1 MFKLKTI
8 SSLIIFFFVLSG
20 WQLIEAQVLV
30 VGDSSIAKVDSLSY
44 ETDDVVVTAT
54 RVGRKII
61 DIPYPVIRL
70 KNTQY
75 KFSRKVSVTDVLEN
89 IPGLFLQSRYGN
101 HDVRIAIRGFGSRS
115 NTGIRG
121 VRILLDGIP
130 ESEPDG
136 QTRIEAIDFN
146 SVGSIELVK
155 GNSSSLYTNAPGGVI
170 NFINDIYFPY
180 SFATQFNEFG
190 SFDLRRN
197 GLKFG
202 VRTDK
207 YGLLGTYS
215 YHNYKGFRPH
225 SEDYWHIFNTVV
237 DVLPGDETNLQILG
251 YFVDGLIKLPGSLTK
266 EEFEEDPYQAAQIE
280 VDRDTKRLTT
290 KGRLGLKF
298 NTKFGSKNNQE
309 IEILPYGTIKY
320 FHRTAADY
328 RIMNRYGLGSSFR
341 YINRHTIPN
350 LNNVVSVK
358 DISWL
363 GWLGDVFDYLGN
375 LDNEFSI
382 GGDFLYQTGPIES
395 YDNIGGQKGDQL
407 LALTDGTI
415 GNNGFYFSDFL
426 ELYGKRFYLL
436 LTGRYDN
443 VSYEIIDQLV
453 GSRSAF
459 RRFEAF
465 TPKAALN
472 FKLTQSVAIYTSY
485 GLSFDSP
492 AGNEMDNYPTSS
504 DNGASQLNPDLSA
517 QKSKNFEI
525 GIKGNIRSFDEQ
537 LFNNISFEATFFNI
551 LIEDEIIPFEV
562 YGDVFFRNA
571 AKTIRNG
578 VEVGA
583 SVDVIE
589 GLNLQA
595 SYTFSDFAYDKYVAL
610 TIDENLDTTSQNF
623 AGNYAPSVPQHNFFF
638 AAAFNQKITQEITGF
653 IRGSVKYVSGMYVDD
668 ANSDKTAD
676 YTTLNAGVGLDMV
689 FGKFN
694 LLLSGGVNNIS
705 DLVYAGFVN
714 INSSNGRFYEAG
726 EPRNFYGGINF
737 GYAFN

>member
-1 MFKLKTI
+1 MLG
-8 SSLIIFFFVLSG
+8 SAAL
-20 WQLIEAQVLV
+20 QAQPVLV
-30 VGDSSIAKVDSLSY
+30 VGDSSITKVDTLSY
-44 ETDDVVVTAT
+44 ATDDVVVTAT
-54 RVGRKII
+54 RVEKKII

-75 KFSRKVSVTDVLEN
+75 KFSKRVSVDDVLEN
-89 IPGLFLQSRYGN
+89 VPGLFLQSRYGN

-146 SVGSIELVK
+146 SIGSIELVK

-237 DVLPGDETNLQILG
+237 DVLPGDGTNLQIFG

-266 EEFEEDPYQAAQIE
+266 EEFEEDPYQAAQREI
-280 VDRDTKRLTT
+280 DRDSKRITT

-298 NTKFGSKNNQE
+298 NTKFGKNDNQE
-309 IEILPYGTIKY
+309 IEVLPYGTIKY

-328 RIMNRYGLGSSFR
+328 RIMNRYGLGSSYR
-341 YINRHTIPN
+341 YINRHTIA
-350 LNNVVSVK
+350 
-358 DISWL
+358 
-363 GWLGDVFDYLGN
+363 G

-407 LALTDGTI
+407 LALTDETI

-443 VSYEIIDQLV
+443 VYYEVADQLV

-504 DNGASQLNPDLSA
+504 DNGAGQLNPDLSG

-551 LIEDEIIPFEV
+551 MIEDEIIPFEV

-571 AKTIRNG
+571 AKTTRNG
-578 VEVGA
+578 LEVGA
-583 SVDVIE
+583 SVDIIE

-595 SYTFSDFAYDKYVAL
+595 SYTFSDFTYDEYIAL

-623 AGNYAPSVPQHNFFF
+623 AGNYAPSVPQHNLFF
-638 AAAFNQKITQEITGF
+638 AAAFNHNYTGMT
-653 IRGSVKYVSGMYVDD
+653 V
-668 ANSDKTAD
+668 
-676 YTTLNAGVGLDMV
+676 
-689 FGKFN
+689 
-694 LLLSGGVNNIS
+694 
-705 DLVYAGFVN
+705 
-714 INSSNGRFYEAG
+714 
-726 EPRNFYGGINF
+726 
-737 GYAFN
+737 

>member
-1 MFKLKTI
+1 MFKSKTF
-8 SSLIIFFFVLSG
+8 SYLIIFLFLMVASVTL
-20 WQLIEAQVLV
+20 QAQTLV
-30 VGDSSIAKVDSLSY
+30 VGDTSITKVDTLSY

-54 RVGRKII
+54 RVEKKII
-61 DIPYPVIRL
+61 DIPYPVLRL

-75 KFSRKVSVTDVLEN
+75 KFSKRVSVDDVLEN
-89 IPGLFLQSRYGN
+89 VPGLFLQSRYGN

-146 SVGSIELVK
+146 SVGSIEVVK

-190 SFDLRRN
+190 SFNLRRN

-207 YGLLGTYS
+207 YGFLGTYS

-237 DVLPGDETNLQILG
+237 DVLPGDGTNLKVFG
-251 YFVDGLIKLPGSLTK
+251 YFVDGLIKLPGSLNK
-266 EEFEEDPYQAAQIE
+266 AEFDEDPYQANS
-280 VDRDTKRLTT
+280 RDVGRDAKRIST
-290 KGRLGLKF
+290 KGRLGLLF
-298 NTKFGSKNNQE
+298 NTDFGGSKHHQL
-309 IEILPYGTIKY
+309 EILPYGTIKY
-320 FHRTAADY
+320 FERTAANY
-328 RIMNRYGLGSSFR
+328 RIITRYGIGNTLR
-341 YINRHTIPN
+341 YIYKSGIA
-350 LNNVVSVK
+350 
-358 DISWL
+358 
-363 GWLGDVFDYLGN
+363 G
-375 LDNEFSI
+375 LDNEFSV
-382 GGDFLYQTGPIES
+382 GSDLLYQAGPVEA
-395 YDNIGGQKGDQL
+395 YDNIGGVKGDNL
-407 LALTDGTI
+407 ESLVNEVI
-415 GNNGFYFSDFL
+415 SNVGFYFSDYL
-426 ELYGKRFYLL
+426 EIYNKQLYLL

-443 VSYEIIDQLV
+443 VIFRNQDQLLN
-453 GSRSAF
+453 SRSNE
-459 RRFEAF
+459 RNFEAF

-472 FKLTQSVAIYTSY
+472 FKLAQNVAIYTSY

-504 DNGASQLNPDLSA
+504 NPSVQLNPDLNA

-525 GIKGNIRSFDEQ
+525 GIKGNIRNPERQF
-537 LFNNISFEATFFNI
+537 LNNIAFEATFFNI
-551 LIEDEIIPFEV
+551 MIEDEIVPFEV

-571 AKTIRNG
+571 AKTNRTG
-578 VEVGA
+578 VEVGG
-583 SVDVIE
+583 SFDIIG

-595 SYTFSDFAYDKYVAL
+595 SYTYSNFTYDEYIAL
-610 TIDENLDTTSQNF
+610 SITEDQDTLTQDYS
-623 AGNYAPSVPQHNFFF
+623 GNVAPSVPEHNLFF
-638 AAAFNQKITQEITGF
+638 ALAYNQTITDQITGF
-653 IRGSVKYVSGMYVDD
+653 IRGSMRYVSEMYVND
-668 ANSDKTAD
+668 ANYFSETDPGTTEA
-676 YTTLNAGVGLDMV
+676 YTMLNAGIGLDMV

-694 LLLSGGVNNIS
+694 LLLTGGVNNIA
-705 DLVYAGFVN
+705 DDVYVGFIN

-726 EPRNFYGGINF
+726 EPQNFYGGINL

>member
-1 MFKLKTI
+1 MFNSKTFPFLI
-8 SSLIIFFFVLSG
+8 FLLFLLVSSAMLH
-20 WQLIEAQVLV
+20 AQQTLV
-30 VGDSSIAKVDSLSY
+30 VGDTSMTKVDSLTY
-44 ETDDVVVTAT
+44 ATDDVMVTAT
-54 RVGRKII
+54 RVERKII

-75 KFSRKVSVTDVLEN
+75 KFSKRVSIDNVLEN
-89 IPGLFLQSRYGN
+89 VPGLFLQSRYGN
-101 HDVRIAIRGFGSRS
+101 HDVRVAIRGFGSRS

-146 SVGSIELVK
+146 SIGSIELVK

-190 SFDLRRN
+190 SYDLRRN

-202 VRTDK
+202 IRTDK
-207 YGLLGTYS
+207 YGFLGTYS

-237 DVLPGDETNLQILG
+237 DVLPGDGTNLQIFG

-266 EEFEEDPYQAAQIE
+266 EEFEEDPYQAAQRE
-280 VDRDTKRLTT
+280 VDRDSKRITT

-298 NTKFGSKNNQE
+298 NTKFGKNNNQE
-309 IEILPYGTIKY
+309 IEIVPYGTIKY
-320 FHRTAADY
+320 FHRTSRTY

-341 YINRHTIPN
+341 YINRHNIGG
-350 LNNVVSVK
+350 LE
-358 DISWL
+358 
-363 GWLGDVFDYLGN
+363 
-375 LDNEFSI
+375 NEFSI
-382 GGDFLYQTGPIES
+382 GGDLLYQTGPVEE
-395 YDNIGGQKGDQL
+395 YDNIAGQKGDQL
-407 LALTDGTI
+407 LFLTDEI
-415 GNNGFYFSDFL
+415 QGNSGIYFSDFL

-443 VSYEIIDQLV
+443 VYFENKDMLLN
-453 GSRSAF
+453 SRSAF

-472 FKLTQSVAIYTSY
+472 FKLTQSVALYTSY

-504 DNGASQLNPDLSA
+504 IPSINLNPDLNA
-517 QKSKNFEI
+517 QESRNFEL
-525 GIKGNIRSFDEQ
+525 GIKGNLRSFDER
-537 LFNNISFEATFFNI
+537 LFNNVNFEVTFFNI
-551 LIEDEIIPFEV
+551 FIENEIIPFEV

-578 VEVGA
+578 LEVGG
-583 SVDVIE
+583 SVDIIE

-595 SYTFSDFAYDKYVAL
+595 SYTFSDFTYDEYIAL
-610 TIDENLDTTSQNF
+610 NIDQNLDTTSQNY
-623 AGNYAPSVPQHNFFF
+623 AGNYAPSVPEHNLFF
-638 AAAFNQKITQEITGF
+638 AAAYSHQFMHNITGF
-653 IRGSVKYVSGMYVDD
+653 VRGSLRYVSGMYVDD
-668 ANSDKTAD
+668 ANSDKTDD
-676 YTTLNAGVGLDMV
+676 YTTLNAGIGLDMI

-714 INSSNGRFYEAG
+714 INSSDGRYYEAG
-726 EPRNFYGGINF
+726 EPRNFYGSINL

>member
-1 MFKLKTI
+1 MFQPKHFFY
-8 SSLIIFFFVLSG
+8 SIILLSFLSG
-20 WQLIEAQVLV
+20 SFLLFAQQTDV
-30 VGDSSIAKVDSLSY
+30 VSDSTNAKVDSLTYS
-44 ETDDVVVTAT
+44 TDDVVVTAT
-54 RVGRKII
+54 RVEKKII

-75 KFSRKVSVTDVLEN
+75 KFSKKVSVDDVLEN
-89 IPGLFLQSRYGN
+89 VPGLFLQSRYGN

-146 SVGSIELVK
+146 SIGSIELVK

-180 SFATQFNEFG
+180 SFVTQFNEFG
-190 SFDLRRN
+190 SYDLRRN

-207 YGLLGTYS
+207 YGFLGTYS

-237 DVLPGDETNLQILG
+237 DVLPGDKTNLQIFG
-251 YFVDGLIKLPGSLTK
+251 YFVDGIIKLPGSLTK
-266 EEFEEDPYQAAQIE
+266 EEFDEDPYQAAQREI
-280 VDRDTKRLTT
+280 DRDSKRLTT
-290 KGRLGLKF
+290 KGRIGLKF
-298 NTKFGSKNNQE
+298 NMKFGKNDNQE
-309 IEILPYGTIKY
+309 IEVIPYGTIKY
-320 FHRTAADY
+320 FHRTAATY

-341 YINRHTIPN
+341 YINRHI
-350 LNNVVSVK
+350 
-358 DISWL
+358 IS
-363 GWLGDVFDYLGN
+363 G

-382 GGDFLYQTGPIES
+382 GGDLLYQAGPVEE

-407 LALTDGTI
+407 LFLTDEI
-415 GNNGFYFSDFL
+415 QGNNGVYFSDFL

-436 LTGRYDN
+436 ITGRYDN
-443 VSYEIIDQLV
+443 VYFQNDDMLLS
-453 GSRSAF
+453 SRSAF

-472 FKLTQSVAIYTSY
+472 FKLTPSVALYTSY

-504 DNGASQLNPDLSA
+504 DPSINLNPDLNA
-517 QKSKNFEI
+517 QKSQNFEI

-537 LFNNISFEATFFNI
+537 LFNNVIFEATFFNI

-571 AKTIRNG
+571 AKTTRNG
-578 VEVGA
+578 IEVGG
-583 SVDVIE
+583 SVDIFSR
-589 GLNLQA
+589 LNLQA
-595 SYTFSDFAYDKYVAL
+595 SYTFSDFTYDEYIAL

-623 AGNYAPSVPQHNFFF
+623 ASNNAPSVPQHNLFF
-638 AAAFNQKITQEITGF
+638 AASYNQEFARGITGF
-653 IRGSVKYVSGMYVDD
+653 IRGSVRYVSGMYVDD
-668 ANSDKTAD
+668 ANSDKTDD
-676 YTTLNAGVGLDMV
+676 YTTFNAGIGLDMV

-705 DLVYAGFVN
+705 DLVYVGFVN
-714 INSSNGRFYEAG
+714 INSSNGRYYEAG
-726 EPRNFYGGINF
+726 EPRNFYGGINL

>member
-1 MFKLKTI
+1 MYKLIHKAY
-8 SSLIIFFFVLSG
+8 LIILLCLLCGVSL
-20 WQLIEAQVLV
+20 LAQPTLV
-30 VGDSSIAKVDSLSY
+30 VGDSSITKVDTLSY
-44 ETDDVVVTAT
+44 STDDVIVTAT
-54 RVGRKII
+54 RVEKKII

-75 KFSRKVSVTDVLEN
+75 KFSKKVSVDDVLEN
-89 IPGLFLQSRYGN
+89 VPGLFLQSRYGN

-146 SVGSIELVK
+146 SIGSIELVK

-190 SFDLRRN
+190 SYDLRRN

-207 YGLLGTYS
+207 YGFLGTYS

-237 DVLPGDETNLQILG
+237 DVLPGDGTNLQIFG

-266 EEFEEDPYQAAQIE
+266 EQFDEDPYQAAQREIN
-280 VDRDTKRLTT
+280 RDSKRITQ
-290 KGRLGLKF
+290 KGRIGLKF
-298 NTKFGSKNNQE
+298 NTKFGKNNNQE
-309 IEILPYGTIKY
+309 IEIAPYGTIKY
-320 FHRTAADY
+320 FHRTASTY

-341 YINRHTIPN
+341 YINRHT
-350 LNNVVSVK
+350 V
-358 DISWL
+358 
-363 GWLGDVFDYLGN
+363 GG

-382 GGDFLYQTGPIES
+382 GGDLLYQTGPVEE
-395 YDNIGGQKGDQL
+395 YNNIGGQKGDQL
-407 LALTDGTI
+407 LSLTDEI
-415 GNNGFYFSDFL
+415 QGNNGIYFSDFL
-426 ELYGKRFYLL
+426 ELYGKRLYLL

-443 VSYEIIDQLV
+443 VYFENDDMLL

-472 FKLTQSVAIYTSY
+472 FKITQSVALYTSY

-504 DNGASQLNPDLSA
+504 NPSINLNPDLNA
-517 QKSKNFEI
+517 QESRNFEI
-525 GIKGNIRSFDEQ
+525 GIKGNLKSFDYQ
-537 LFNNISFEATFFNI
+537 LFNNINFEATFFNI
-551 LIEDEIIPFEV
+551 YIENEIVPFEV

-571 AKTIRNG
+571 AQTTRNG
-578 VEVGA
+578 VEVGG
-583 SVDVIE
+583 SVDIFE
-589 GLNLQA
+589 RLNLQA
-595 SYTFSDFAYDKYVAL
+595 SYTFSDFTYDEYIAL
-610 TIDENLDTTSQNF
+610 SIDENLDTTSQNF
-623 AGNYAPSVPQHNFFF
+623 AGNYAPSVPQHNLFCALAYTHEFSRG
-638 AAAFNQKITQEITGF
+638 ISGF
-653 IRGSVKYVSGMYVDD
+653 IRGSVRYVGGMYVDD
-668 ANSDKTAD
+668 ANSDKTDD
-676 YTTLNAGVGLDMV
+676 YTTLHAGIGLDMV

-705 DLVYAGFVN
+705 DLVYVGFVN
-714 INSSNGRFYEAG
+714 INSSNGQFYEAG
-726 EPRNFYGGINF
+726 EPRNFYGCINF

>member
-1 MFKLKTI
+1 MFK
-8 SSLIIFFFVLSG
+8 SEHFFYSIVLFSIFVLS
-20 WQLIEAQVLV
+20 IASHAQGTLV
-30 VGDSSIAKVDSLSY
+30 VGDSSITKVDTLSY
-44 ETDDVVVTAT
+44 ATDDVVVTAT
-54 RVGRKII
+54 RVEKKII

-75 KFSRKVSVTDVLEN
+75 KFSKKVSVDDVLEN
-89 IPGLFLQSRYGN
+89 VPGLFLQSRYGN

-146 SVGSIELVK
+146 SIGSIELVK

-180 SFATQFNEFG
+180 SFVTQFNEFG
-190 SFDLRRN
+190 SYDLRRN

-237 DVLPGDETNLQILG
+237 DVLPGDGTNLRIFG

-266 EEFEEDPYQAAQIE
+266 EEFDENPYQANQRDI
-280 VDRDTKRLTT
+280 DRDSKRITT
-290 KGRLGLKF
+290 KGRLGLLF
-298 NTKFGSKNNQE
+298 NTDFGGNKHHQL
-309 IEILPYGTIKY
+309 EILPYGTIKY
-320 FHRTAADY
+320 FERTAAEY
-328 RIMNRYGLGSSFR
+328 RIMNRYGLGSSLR
-341 YINRHTIPN
+341 YIYRDKIA
-350 LNNVVSVK
+350 
-358 DISWL
+358 
-363 GWLGDVFDYLGN
+363 N

-382 GGDFLYQTGPIES
+382 GGDAFYQTGPVE
-395 YDNIGGQKGDQL
+395 YYTNIGGMRGDVL
-407 LALTDGTI
+407 EDPFIVNETI
-415 GNNGFYFSDFL
+415 NNIGFYFSDYL
-426 ELYGKRFYLL
+426 ELYNKQLYLL
-436 LTGRYDN
+436 LTGRYDD
-443 VSYEIIDQLV
+443 VYFDQE
-453 GSRSAF
+453 SRLQPARNANRTFS
-459 RRFEAF
+459 AF

-492 AGNEMDNYPTSS
+492 AGNELDYYGNEVL
-504 DNGASQLNPDLSA
+504 LNPDLNA
-517 QKSKNFEI
+517 QKSKNFEV
-525 GIKGNIRSFDEQ
+525 GIKGNLRSFDER
-537 LFNNISFEATFFNI
+537 LFNNVSFEVTFFNI
-551 LIEDEIIPFEV
+551 FIENEIIPFEV
-562 YGDVFFRNA
+562 YSDVFFRNA
-571 AKTIRNG
+571 AKTTRNG
-578 VEVGA
+578 LEVGG
-583 SVDVIE
+583 SVDVLE

-595 SYTFSDFAYDKYVAL
+595 SYTFSDFTYDEYIAL

-623 AGNYAPSVPQHNFFF
+623 AGNYAPSVPQHQFFF
-638 AAAFNQKITQEITGF
+638 AAAYNHEFTSGITGF
-653 IRGSVKYVSGMYVDD
+653 VRGSVRYVSGMFVDD
-668 ANSDKTAD
+668 ANSDETDD
-676 YTTLNAGVGLDMV
+676 YTTLNAGIGLDMI

-705 DLVYAGFVN
+705 DLVYVGFVN

>member
-1 MFKLKTI
+1 MSKLKTF
-8 SSLIIFFFVLSG
+8 SYLIILLFLLLGNFAL
-20 WQLIEAQVLV
+20 QAQEVLV
-30 VGDSSIAKVDSLSY
+30 VGDSAISKVDSLSY
-44 ETDDVVVTAT
+44 STDDVVVTAT
-54 RVGRKII
+54 RVEKKII

-75 KFSRKVSVTDVLEN
+75 KFSKKVSVDDVLEN
-89 IPGLFLQSRYGN
+89 VPGLFLQSRYGN

-146 SVGSIELVK
+146 SIGSIELVK

-190 SFDLRRN
+190 SFNLRRN

-207 YGLLGTYS
+207 YGFLGTYS

-237 DVLPGDETNLQILG
+237 DVLPGDGTNLQIFG

-266 EEFEEDPYQAAQIE
+266 EEFEEDPYQAAQRE
-280 VDRDTKRLTT
+280 VDRDSKRLTT

-298 NTKFGSKNNQE
+298 NTKFGSNNNQE
-309 IEILPYGTIKY
+309 IEIVPYGTIKY

-328 RIMNRYGLGSSFR
+328 RIMNRYGLGSSYR
-341 YINRHTIPN
+341 YINRHTIAE
-350 LNNVVSVK
+350 
-358 DISWL
+358 
-363 GWLGDVFDYLGN
+363 

-395 YDNIGGQKGDQL
+395 YNNIGGQKGDQL
-407 LALTDGTI
+407 LSLTDETI
-415 GNNGFYFSDFL
+415 SNNGFYFSDFL

-443 VSYEIIDQLV
+443 VYYEIQDQLL
-453 GSRSAF
+453 GSRSAE

-472 FKLTQSVAIYTSY
+472 FKLTQSIAIYTSY

-504 DNGASQLNPDLSA
+504 DNGAAQLNPDLNA
-517 QKSKNFEI
+517 QKSKNFEV
-525 GIKGNIRSFDEQ
+525 GIKGNIRNPEAQF
-537 LFNNISFEATFFNI
+537 FNNMSFEATFFNI
-551 LIEDEIIPFEV
+551 FIEDEIIPFEV

-571 AKTIRNG
+571 AKTTRNG

-595 SYTFSDFAYDKYVAL
+595 SYTFSDFTYDEYIAL

-623 AGNYAPSVPQHNFFF
+623 AGNYAPSVPQHNAFF
-638 AAAFNQKITQEITGF
+638 AAAYNHEIARGISAF
-653 IRGSVKYVSGMYVDD
+653 VRGSVRYVSGMYVDD
-668 ANSDKTAD
+668 ANSDKTDD
-676 YTTLNAGVGLDMV
+676 YTTLNAGIGLDMI

-694 LLLSGGVNNIS
+694 LLISGGVNNIS
-705 DLVYAGFVN
+705 DLVYVGFVN
-714 INSSNGRFYEAG
+714 INSSNGRYYEAG
-726 EPRNFYGGINF
+726 EPRNFYGGINL

>member
-1 MFKLKTI
+1 MLGSVTLQAQQV
-8 SSLIIFFFVLSG
+8 SASGDTSL
-20 WQLIEAQVLV
+20 
-30 VGDSSIAKVDSLSY
+30 AKVDSLTY

-54 RVGRKII
+54 RVEKKII
-61 DIPYPVIRL
+61 DIPYPVLRL

-75 KFSRKVSVTDVLEN
+75 KFSKKVSVDNVLEN
-89 IPGLFLQSRYGN
+89 VPGLFLQSRYGN

-146 SVGSIELVK
+146 SVGTIEVVK
-155 GNSSSLYTNAPGGVI
+155 GNASSLYTNAPGGVI

-180 SFATQFNEFG
+180 SFVTQFNEFG
-190 SFDLRRN
+190 SYDLRRN

-207 YGLLGTYS
+207 YGFLGTYS

-237 DVLPGDETNLQILG
+237 DVLPGDGTNLQIFG

-266 EEFEEDPYQAAQIE
+266 EDFEEDPYQANQRDI
-280 VDRDTKRLTT
+280 DRDSKRITQ
-290 KGRLGLKF
+290 KGRIGLKF
-298 NTKFGSKNNQE
+298 NTKFGTNNNQE
-309 IEILPYGTIKY
+309 IEIVPYGTIKY
-320 FHRTAADY
+320 FHRTAATY
-328 RIMNRYGLGSSFR
+328 RIMDRYGMGTSFR
-341 YINRHTIPN
+341 YINRHTIG
-350 LNNVVSVK
+350 S
-358 DISWL
+358 
-363 GWLGDVFDYLGN
+363 
-375 LDNEFSI
+375 LDNEFSV
-382 GGDFLYQTGPIES
+382 GGDLLYQTGPVAE

-407 LALTDGTI
+407 VSLTDEI
-415 GNNGFYFSDFL
+415 QGNNGIYFSDFL

-443 VSYEIIDQLV
+443 VYFENNDMLL

-472 FKLTQSVAIYTSY
+472 FKITQSVALYTSF

-504 DNGASQLNPDLSA
+504 NPSINLNPDLNA
-517 QKSKNFEI
+517 QESRNFEI
-525 GIKGNIRSFDEQ
+525 GIKGNLRSFDEQ
-537 LFNNISFEATFFNI
+537 LFNNVSFEVTFFNI
-551 LIEDEIIPFEV
+551 FIENEIIPFEV

-571 AKTIRNG
+571 AKTTRNG
-578 VEVGA
+578 LEVGG
-583 SVDVIE
+583 SVDIVE

-595 SYTFSDFAYDKYVAL
+595 SYTFSDFTYDEYIAL
-610 TIDENLDTTSQNF
+610 NIDENLDTTSQNY
-623 AGNYAPSVPQHNFFF
+623 AGNYAPSVPKHNLFF
-638 AAAFNQKITQEITGF
+638 AVAYNHMFTPNITGF
-653 IRGSVKYVSGMYVDD
+653 IRGSVRYVSGMFVDD
-668 ANSDKTAD
+668 ANSDETD
-676 YTTLNAGVGLDMV
+676 DIHNTECRDRTGYGLWKV
-689 FGKFN
+689 Q
-694 LLLSGGVNNIS
+694 
-705 DLVYAGFVN
+705 
-714 INSSNGRFYEAG
+714 SSSLR
-726 EPRNFYGGINF
+726 RS
-737 GYAFN
+737 

>member
-1 MFKLKTI
+1 MFKSKTF
-8 SSLIIFFFVLSG
+8 SYIIVLLFLMFGNTTLHS
-20 WQLIEAQVLV
+20 QILV
-30 VGDSSIAKVDSLSY
+30 VGDSSITKVDTLKY
-44 ETDDVVVTAT
+44 ETDDIVVTAT
-54 RVGRKII
+54 RVEQKII
-61 DIPYPVIRL
+61 DIPYPVTRL
-70 KNTQY
+70 KSSQF
-75 KFSRKVSVTDVLEN
+75 KFSRRVTVDDVLGN
-89 IPGLFLQSRYGN
+89 VPGLFLQSRYGN

-146 SVGSIELVK
+146 SIGSIEVVK

-237 DVLPGDETNLQILG
+237 DLLPGDGTNLQILG

-266 EEFEEDPYQAAQIE
+266 DEFNEDPYQASQRE
-280 VDRDTKRLTT
+280 VDRDSKRITT

-298 NTKFGSKNNQE
+298 NTKFGKNNNQE
-309 IEILPYGTIKY
+309 IEVLPYGTIKY
-320 FHRTAADY
+320 FHRTSAEY
-328 RIMNRYGLGSSFR
+328 RIMNRYGLGSSYR
-341 YINRHTIPN
+341 YINKHTIA
-350 LNNVVSVK
+350 
-358 DISWL
+358 
-363 GWLGDVFDYLGN
+363 G
-375 LDNEFSI
+375 LDNEFSV
-382 GGDFLYQTGPIES
+382 GGDFLYQTGPIE
-395 YDNIGGQKGDQL
+395 YYNNIGGQKGDQL
-407 LALTDGTI
+407 VALTDETI

-426 ELYGKRFYLL
+426 ELYDKRFYLL
-436 LTGRYDN
+436 VTGRYDN
-443 VSYEIIDQLV
+443 VYYETVDRLLE
-453 GSRSAF
+453 SRNAF

-472 FKLTQSVAIYTSY
+472 FKLTHSVAIYTSY

-504 DNGASQLNPDLSA
+504 DPSILLNPDLNA
-517 QKSKNFEI
+517 QKSKNFEL
-525 GIKGNIRSFDEQ
+525 GIKGNILIPESQF
-537 LFNNISFEATFFNI
+537 FYNIIFEATFFNI

-571 AKTIRNG
+571 AKTNRTGLEIGGSIG
-578 VEVGA
+578 VF
-583 SVDVIE
+583 E
-589 GLNLQA
+589 GLTLQA
-595 SYTFSDFAYDKYVAL
+595 SYTFSDFVYDDYIAL
-610 TIDENLDTTSQNF
+610 TVDENLDTLTQNF
-623 AGNYAPSVPQHNFFF
+623 TGNSAPSVPKHNLFF
-638 AAAFNQKITQEITGF
+638 ALAYNYPITNQITGY
-653 IRGSVKYVSGMYVDD
+653 IRGSIRYVSGMYIDD

-676 YTTLNAGVGLDMV
+676 YTIFGTDLGFDMTI
-689 FGKFN
+689 GRFN
-694 LLLSGGVNNIS
+694 LLISGGINNIA
-705 DLVYAGFVN
+705 DKVYVGFIN
-714 INSSNGRFYEAG
+714 INSSSGRFYEAG
-726 EPRNFYGGINF
+726 EPQNFYAGIRL
-737 GYAFN
+737 GYIFN

>member
-1 MFKLKTI
+1 MFNSNTF
-8 SSLIIFFFVLSG
+8 SLIIIFLFLAAGSTV
-20 WQLIEAQVLV
+20 IYPQVLV
-30 VGDSSIAKVDSLSY
+30 VGDTSITKIDTLKY
-44 ETDDVVVTAT
+44 ETDEVVVTAT
-54 RVGRKII
+54 RVEQKII
-61 DIPYPVIRL
+61 DIPYPVTRL
-70 KNTQY
+70 KSSQF
-75 KFSRKVSVTDVLEN
+75 KFSRRVTVDDVLKN
-89 IPGLFLQSRYGN
+89 VPGLFLESRYGN

-146 SVGSIELVK
+146 SIGSIEVVK

-170 NFINDIYFPY
+170 NFINDIYFPH
-180 SFATQFNEFG
+180 SFASQFNEFG
-190 SFDLRRN
+190 SFNLRRN

-215 YHNYKGFRPH
+215 YHNYKGYRPH

-237 DVLPGDETNLQILG
+237 DLLPGDGTNLQILG
-251 YFVDGLIKLPGSLTK
+251 YFVDGIIKLPGSLTK
-266 EEFEEDPYQAAQIE
+266 DEFEEDPYQAAQREI
-280 VDRDTKRLTT
+280 DRDSKRITT

-298 NTKFGSKNNQE
+298 NTKFGKNNNQE

-320 FHRTAADY
+320 FHRTAAEY
-328 RIMNRYGLGSSFR
+328 RIMNRYGLGSSYR
-341 YINRHTIPN
+341 YINRHTIA
-350 LNNVVSVK
+350 
-358 DISWL
+358 
-363 GWLGDVFDYLGN
+363 G

-382 GGDFLYQTGPIES
+382 GGDFLYQSGPIE
-395 YDNIGGQKGDQL
+395 YYNNIGGKKGDQL
-407 LALTDGTI
+407 LALTDETI

-426 ELYGKRFYLL
+426 ELYDKRFYLL

-443 VSYEIIDQLV
+443 LYFETVDELLE
-453 GSRSAF
+453 SRNAL

-492 AGNEMDNYPTSS
+492 AGNEMNNYPTSS
-504 DNGASQLNPDLSA
+504 NASILLNPDLNA
-517 QKSKNFEI
+517 QKSKNFEL
-525 GIKGNIRSFDEQ
+525 GIKGNILIPEWEF
-537 LFNNISFEATFFNI
+537 FNNIIFEATFFNI

-571 AKTIRNG
+571 AETNRTGLEMGGSI
-578 VEVGA
+578 
-583 SVDVIE
+583 SIFE

-595 SYTFSDFAYDKYVAL
+595 SYTFSDFVYDEYIAL
-610 TIDENLDTTSQNF
+610 TVDENLDTLTQNF
-623 AGNYAPSVPQHNFFF
+623 TGNYAPSVPKHNLFL
-638 AAAFNQKITQEITGF
+638 ALAYNHPLTNQITGF
-653 IRGSVKYVSGMYVDD
+653 IRGSIRYVSGMFVDD

-676 YTTLNAGVGLDMV
+676 YTILSTDLGFDLVL
-689 FGKFN
+689 GKFN
-694 LLLSGGVNNIS
+694 LLISGGINNIA
-705 DLVYAGFVN
+705 DKLYTGFIN
-714 INSSNGRFYEAG
+714 INSSNGRFYEVG
-726 EPRNFYGGINF
+726 EPQNFYAAIRL
-737 GYAFN
+737 GYIFN

>member
-1 MFKLKTI
+1 M
-8 SSLIIFFFVLSG
+8 SG
-20 WQLIEAQVLV
+20 ALLRAQETLV
-30 VGDSSIAKVDSLSY
+30 VGDPSITKTDTLTY

-54 RVGRKII
+54 RVERKII

-75 KFSRKVSVTDVLEN
+75 KFSKRVSIDNVLEN
-89 IPGLFLQSRYGN
+89 VPGLFLQSRYGN
-101 HDVRIAIRGFGSRS
+101 HDVRVAIRGFGSRS

-146 SVGSIELVK
+146 SIGSIELVK

-190 SFDLRRN
+190 SYDLRRN
-197 GLKFG
+197 GLKVG

-207 YGLLGTYS
+207 YGFLGTYS

-225 SEDYWHIFNTVV
+225 SEDYWHIFNTVL
-237 DVLPGDETNLQILG
+237 DVLPGDGTNLQIYG

-266 EEFEEDPYQAAQIE
+266 EQFEEDPYQAAQREIN
-280 VDRDTKRLTT
+280 RDSKRITT
-290 KGRLGLKF
+290 KGRIGLKF
-298 NTKFGSKNNQE
+298 STKFGKNDNQE

-320 FHRTAADY
+320 FNRTARTY
-328 RIMNRYGLGSSFR
+328 RIINRYGLGSSFR
-341 YINRHTIPN
+341 YINRH
-350 LNNVVSVK
+350 SV
-358 DISWL
+358 
-363 GWLGDVFDYLGN
+363 GG

-382 GGDFLYQTGPIES
+382 GGDLLYQTGPVEE
-395 YDNIGGQKGDQL
+395 YNNIGGQKGDQL
-407 LALTDGTI
+407 LSLTDEI
-415 GNNGFYFSDFL
+415 QGNNGIYFSDFL
-426 ELYGKRFYLL
+426 ELYEKRLYLL

-443 VSYEIIDQLV
+443 VYFENDDMLL

-504 DNGASQLNPDLSA
+504 NPSINLNPDLNA
-517 QKSKNFEI
+517 QESRNFEI
-525 GIKGNIRSFDEQ
+525 GIKGNLRSFDERM
-537 LFNNISFEATFFNI
+537 FNNVSFEVTFFNI
-551 LIEDEIIPFEV
+551 FIENEIIPFEV

-571 AKTIRNG
+571 AKTTRNG
-578 VEVGA
+578 LEVGG
-583 SVDVIE
+583 SVDVVK

-595 SYTFSDFAYDKYVAL
+595 SYTFSDFTYDEYIAL
-610 TIDENLDTTSQNF
+610 NIDEELDTTSQNY
-623 AGNYAPSVPQHNFFF
+623 AGNYAPSVPQHNLFF
-638 AAAFNQKITQEITGF
+638 AASYTHMFTPEITGF
-653 IRGSVKYVSGMYVDD
+653 IRGSARYVSGMYVND
-668 ANSDKTAD
+668 ANSQKSDD
-676 YTTLNAGVGLDMV
+676 YTTLNAGIGLDMV

-694 LLLSGGVNNIS
+694 LLLSGGVNNIA
-705 DLVYAGFVN
+705 DQVYAAFIT
-714 INSSNGRFYEAG
+714 INSTNGQFYEAG
-726 EPRNFYGGINF
+726 EPRNFYAGINF

>member
-1 MFKLKTI
+1 MYKIIHKAY
-8 SSLIIFFFVLSG
+8 LIILLCLLSG
-20 WQLIEAQVLV
+20 VSLLAQPVLV
-30 VGDSSIAKVDSLSY
+30 VGDSSITKVDTLSY
-44 ETDDVVVTAT
+44 STDDVVVTAT
-54 RVGRKII
+54 RVEKKII

-75 KFSRKVSVTDVLEN
+75 KFSKKVSVDDVLEN
-89 IPGLFLQSRYGN
+89 VPGLFLQSRYGN

-146 SVGSIELVK
+146 SIGSIELVK

-180 SFATQFNEFG
+180 SFVTQFNEFG
-190 SFDLRRN
+190 SYDLRRN

-207 YGLLGTYS
+207 YGFLGTYS

-237 DVLPGDETNLQILG
+237 DVLPGDGTNLQIFG

-266 EEFEEDPYQAAQIE
+266 EEFDEDPYQAAQREI
-280 VDRDTKRLTT
+280 DRDSKRLTT
-290 KGRLGLKF
+290 KGRIGLKF
-298 NTKFGSKNNQE
+298 NTKFGKGNNQE

-328 RIMNRYGLGSSFR
+328 RIMNRYGLGSSAR
-341 YINRHTIPN
+341 YINRHTIA
-350 LNNVVSVK
+350 
-358 DISWL
+358 
-363 GWLGDVFDYLGN
+363 N

-382 GGDFLYQTGPIES
+382 GGDFLYQAGPVES
-395 YDNIGGQKGDQL
+395 YDNIGGQKGDVL
-407 LALTDGTI
+407 SSLTDETI

-443 VSYEIIDQLV
+443 VYYEITDQLV

-472 FKLTQSVAIYTSY
+472 YKLTHSIAVYTSY

-504 DNGASQLNPDLSA
+504 DNGAGQLNPDLNA

-525 GIKGNIRSFDEQ
+525 GIKGSLRSFDEQ
-537 LFNNISFEATFFNI
+537 LFNNVSFEATFFNI

-571 AKTIRNG
+571 ANTTRNG
-578 VEVGA
+578 IEVGG
-583 SVDVIE
+583 SVDVF
-589 GLNLQA
+589 GHLNLQG
-595 SYTFSDFAYDKYVAL
+595 SYTYSDFTYDEYIAL

-623 AGNYAPSVPQHNFFF
+623 AGNYAPSVPQHNLFL
-638 AAAFNQKITQEITGF
+638 AASYTHEFTRGITGF
-653 IRGSVKYVSGMYVDD
+653 IRGSVRYVSGMYVDD
-668 ANSDKTAD
+668 ANSDKTDD
-676 YTTLNAGVGLDMV
+676 YTTFNAGIGLDMV

-705 DLVYAGFVN
+705 DLVYVGFVN
-714 INSSNGRFYEAG
+714 INSSNGRFYEVG

>member
-1 MFKLKTI
+1 MFRSKTV
-8 SSLIIFFFVLSG
+8 SPLIILLFLLLG
-20 WQLIEAQVLV
+20 NDTLQAQAVLV
-30 VGDSSIAKVDSLSY
+30 VGDSAITKVDSLSY
-44 ETDDVVVTAT
+44 STDDVVVTAT
-54 RVGRKII
+54 RVEKKII

-75 KFSRKVSVTDVLEN
+75 KFSKRVSIDNVLEN
-89 IPGLFLQSRYGN
+89 VPGLFLQSRYGN
-101 HDVRIAIRGFGSRS
+101 HDVRVAIRGFGSRS

-202 VRTDK
+202 VRTDQ
-207 YGLLGTYS
+207 YGFLGTYS

-237 DVLPGDETNLQILG
+237 DVLPGDGTNLQIFG

-266 EEFEEDPYQAAQIE
+266 EEFEDDPYQAAQRE
-280 VDRDTKRLTT
+280 VDRDAKRITQ
-290 KGRLGLKF
+290 KGRIGLKF
-298 NTKFGSKNNQE
+298 NTKFGTNNNQE
-309 IEILPYGTIKY
+309 IEIVPYGTIKY
-320 FHRTAADY
+320 FHRTAATY
-328 RIMNRYGLGSSFR
+328 RIMDRYGLGSSFR
-341 YINRHTIPN
+341 YINRHTIG
-350 LNNVVSVK
+350 K
-358 DISWL
+358 
-363 GWLGDVFDYLGN
+363 
-375 LDNEFSI
+375 LDNEFSV
-382 GGDFLYQTGPIES
+382 GGDLLYQTGPVAE

-407 LALTDGTI
+407 VSLTDEI
-415 GNNGFYFSDFL
+415 QGNSGIYFSDFL

-443 VSYEIIDQLV
+443 VYFQNDDMLL

-504 DNGASQLNPDLSA
+504 NPSINLNPDLNA
-517 QKSKNFEI
+517 QESKNFEI
-525 GIKGNIRSFDEQ
+525 GIKGNLRSFDEQ
-537 LFNNISFEATFFNI
+537 MFNNVSFEVTFFNI
-551 LIEDEIIPFEV
+551 FIENEIIPFEV

-571 AKTIRNG
+571 AKTTRNG
-578 VEVGA
+578 LEVGG

-595 SYTFSDFAYDKYVAL
+595 SYTFSDFTYDEYVAL
-610 TIDENLDTTSQNF
+610 NIDENLDTTSQNY
-623 AGNYAPSVPQHNFFF
+623 AGNYAPSVPQHNAFF
-638 AAAFNQKITQEITGF
+638 AAAYNHKITQDITGF
-653 IRGSVKYVSGMYVDD
+653 IRGSVRYVSGMHVDD
-668 ANSDKTAD
+668 ANSDKTDD
-676 YTTLNAGVGLDMV
+676 YTTLNAGIGLDMV

-714 INSSNGRFYEAG
+714 INSSNGQYYEAG